1 MLQINMWIDHRTS
14 RLCVA
19 HALVVPGYPLGP
31 PLLGTPASVILGYNG
46 PKEAPMYFEQFY
58 LGCLSHASYM
68 AGSEGV
74 AAGID
79 PQRDVEIYLEAR
91 VSWSM
96 RPGVSA
102 LPDLSTRR
110 TVPEVPSTAS
120 PRPEEAGKP
129 ARAARLT

>member
-68 AGSEGV
+68 AGSEAV
-74 AAGID
+74 AEVID
-79 PQRDVEIYLEAR
+79 PTRRVAVYLEAGR
-91 VSWSM
+91 QSRLRIEHVIETRLQADFVSGH
-96 RPGVSA
+96 RE
-102 LPDLSTRR
+102 L
-110 TVPEVPSTAS
+110 
-120 PRPEEAGKP
+120 
-129 ARAARLT
+129 AARTGAKIY